1 MWASGANTSGGDSVA
16 FVVHPVPSSSTE
28 EEGGAR
34 VTVLHF
40 HLRDLVGVGAG
51 VATSMSVQ
59 WLRMA
64 GMAVRLP
71 VAPMLNDEGDGDA
84 GLLGAGPLLCAD
96 ALVVLAGQEG
106 RVLR

>member
-16 FVVHPVPSSSTE
+16 FVVHPVASSSTE

-40 HLRDLVGVGAG
+40 HLRDLVGVDAG
-51 VATSMSVQ
+51 DATSVSVQ
-59 WLRMA
+59 GLRMA
-64 GMAVRLP
+64 GVRLP
-71 VAPMLNDEGDGDA
+71 VMPMLNDEGDGDA
-84 GLLGAGPLLCAD
+84 GLLGAGPLLCTD
-96 ALVVLAGQEG
+96 ALAVLAGLEG